1 MGPQNDRVYNS
12 SFKLGH
18 GMSGNE
24 EDAVYHC
31 SRTTRENQGCP
42 GQSEVNGTPSYGV
55 QSEGPVKEVEEGY
68 QFLYVQLAQKKELIN
83 YIWNSKGTAF
93 PSYSECSS

>member
-24 EDAVYHC
+24 EDAVHHC
-31 SRTTRENQGCP
+31 SRTIGENQGCP
-42 GQSEVNGTPSYGV
+42 GQTEVNGIP
-55 QSEGPVKEVEEGY
+55 SEGV
-68 QFLYVQLAQKKELIN
+68 
-83 YIWNSKGTAF
+83 
-93 PSYSECSS
+93 